1 VFHLKPGAGDRK
13 CLRKKGT
20 AGSSPGYLQP
30 VVCAGALDARAPTQV
45 QTGAPMQAHFPQ
57 SATALSEPLTN
68 RASISVSATLRAFSN
83 QVNPGPDVDFVAVAA
98 TT

>member
-1 VFHLKPGAGDRK
+1 
-13 CLRKKGT
+13 
-20 AGSSPGYLQP
+20 
-30 VVCAGALDARAPTQV
+30 
-45 QTGAPMQAHFPQ
+45 MQGHFPQ

>member
-1 VFHLKPGAGDRK
+1 
-13 CLRKKGT
+13 
-20 AGSSPGYLQP
+20 
-30 VVCAGALDARAPTQV
+30 
-45 QTGAPMQAHFPQ
+45 MQAHVPQ